1 MEKKDFRKLY
11 EDLVMSDWFK
21 KVYHD
26 KSLGECPFEI
36 PELEESYDE
45 RIRKEMVDY
54 FSQYKEDGI
63 RGVDITPWIAYLE
76 RQKWDELQSEF
87 RSINEAFEDG
97 KKEVIAHPEKY
108 DLCKSTKWSDEDEK
122 LLDFWL
128 DVIDRNDWRMDENFC
143 KASREFINRIKSLR
157 PFWRPSE
164 EQMAAFED
172 AMTYIPEFYKPKS
185 NLASLLRDLKKQM
198 QNQ

>member
-36 PELEESYDE
+36 TELEESYDE

-157 PFWRPSE
+157 PSWRPSE